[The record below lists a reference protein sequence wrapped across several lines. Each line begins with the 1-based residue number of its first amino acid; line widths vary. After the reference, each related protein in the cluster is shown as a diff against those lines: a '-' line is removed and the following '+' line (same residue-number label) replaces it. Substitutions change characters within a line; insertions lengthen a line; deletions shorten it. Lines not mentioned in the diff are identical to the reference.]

1 MNTYQAVTKNAVKTA
16 AQACIASCQKL
27 TVQVERLKANLL
39 NELKERFTVPE
50 QWFRLAVEEA
60 EALAWQTDYPHLLFP
75 TLATEKVQAVADWNA
90 RQQFIRQKNSL
101 ATLSH

>member
-1 MNTYQAVTKNAVKTA
+1 MNTYQGVTKNAVKTA

-27 TVQVERLKANLL
+27 TAQIQRARANLL
-39 NELKERFTVPE
+39 HELKGRFSLPE